1 MPARTIPVYMID
13 AAWDHVDSLRKD
25 DPRKGRGAVISE
37 IILADK
43 ERREKAEK
51 QKAADK
57 QPAA

>member
-1 MPARTIPVYMID
+1 MPARTIPVYMDD
-13 AAWDHVDSLRKD
+13 AAWGHVDELRKN

-51 QKAADK
+51 QKAAK
-57 QPAA
+57 SQPAA